1 MAGGGSRTGC
11 GPSGGWAGGV
21 CVSVAARGREAMAPP
36 PPAAR
41 SAARGPPGRAHCSRP
56 ESTGL
61 PRRPESFRGSAPAPP
76 SACGARG
83 LEGGSGAVV
92 ELTPGLT
99 RGARRSA
106 PWGWG
111 GAPRAD
117 NPPSFGTWHRVGL
130 GIPSRPH
137 IPGEPPPAPEYLL
150 LPPRAT
156 GSPWRRRWGRGPL
169 CLFCWLLRVL
179 TPGCICRNLWS
190 PLCPS
195 APQPWSLF
203 RIVPLLEK
211 SPSYSQR

>member
-1 MAGGGSRTGC
+1 MAGGSRTGC

-61 PRRPESFRGSAPAPP
+61 ARRPESFRGSAPAPP
-76 SACGARG
+76 SACGGRG

-99 RGARRSA
+99 RGAQRLA

-117 NPPSFGTWHRVGL
+117 NPPSFGTWHRVGSL
-130 GIPSRPH
+130 RGPTFLESRRLPRSICCYLREPWAHPGGGVGGGGHSVLLAAPCFDPGMYLPKSLVPSLPV
-137 IPGEPPPAPEYLL
+137 GPPAL
-150 LPPRAT
+150 
-156 GSPWRRRWGRGPL
+156 
-169 CLFCWLLRVL
+169 VL
-179 TPGCICRNLWS
+179 
-190 PLCPS
+190 
-195 APQPWSLF
+195 
-203 RIVPLLEK
+203 V
-211 SPSYSQR
+211 